1 MKLVVLVSGNGTN
14 LQALIDNGYDISL
27 VISNNAGVTALSRAK
42 KNNIPT
48 TTLQY
53 DPSVDTR
60 ETYDAKLINIINTRV
75 GRKNTSFLIV
85 CAGFM
90 RILSKF
96 FTDYYPKRIINLH
109 PALPGAFPGVNA
121 IEKAWSQRETLDKTG
136 VMCHFVDHT
145 LDAGELITVIEVPI
159 KKTDTLKDLKT
170 RVQYFEKKALMTA
183 IDKVSNEITFYR
195 KGKVRDLYNVGSDK
209 LLLAHSDRV
218 SSFDRNIGTIPGKGH
233 ILADMTTWWFN
244 RTRDII
250 PNHLIGQHQQY
261 ILARRC
267 TQIPIEFVVRGY
279 ITGSTKTSIWTHYKN
294 GSRNYCGNELPE
306 GLVKNQRLET
316 PLLTPTTKG
325 GIGIFSDTTDDV
337 PITPDEIVERGVIT
351 RDQLN
356 YLRETC
362 FKLFELGQ
370 QVSSKR
376 GLILVDTKYEFG
388 FDENGNITLIDEV
401 HTCDSSRY
409 WKLDTYESAMESGSE
424 PDKVDKDTLRDYI
437 KSVVTD
443 PYTSELPEIPSDVVD
458 KMFNTYNWCYTNFSG
473 DKTTRACRVSH
484 TDLTAETESDRETL
498 SRVVKVIN
506 QTRPLNVFV
515 MCGSPTDA
523 AWRDR
528 IVGEIREYCPEANFH
543 LIAKSAHKFT
553 REVVEILDGHARDY
567 PASKSRNVYVTIAGM
582 SNALSGVVACNV
594 TAPVF
599 AIPPFKDQTDMMV
612 NINSTLQMPS
622 KVPVMTVLRPDNLA
636 MSIQRLT
643 RF

>member
-1 MKLVVLVSGNGTN
+1 MKLVLLVSGNGTN
-14 LQALIDNGYDISL
+14 LQALIDNGYNISL
-27 VISNNAGVTALSRAK
+27 VISNNAGVTALTRA
-42 KNNIPT
+42 NRHGIPT

-75 GRKNTSFLIV
+75 GRRNTSFLIV

-96 FTDYYPKRIINLH
+96 FTDYYSRRIINLH
-109 PALPGAFPGVNA
+109 PALPGAFPGANA
-121 IEKAWSQRETLDKTG
+121 IEKAYSQRETLDKTG
-136 VMCHFVDHT
+136 VMCHYVDHT
-145 LDAGELITVIEVPI
+145 LDAGEVITTIEVPI

-170 RVQYFEKKALMTA
+170 RVQYFEKRALMAA
-183 IDKVSNEITFYR
+183 IDKLSNEISFYR
-195 KGKVRDLYNVGSDK
+195 KGKVRDLYNVGSDR

-218 SSFDRNIGTIPGKGH
+218 SSFDRDIGTIPGKGH

-244 RTRDII
+244 RTRDIV

-306 GLVKNQRLET
+306 GLVKNQRLEV

-337 PITPDEIVERGVIT
+337 PITPDEIVEKAVVT
-351 RDQLN
+351 REQLDF
-356 YLRETC
+356 LRETC

-370 QVSSKR
+370 KVSAKR

-388 FDENGNITLIDEV
+388 FDEDGNITLIDEV

-409 WKLDTYESAMESGSE
+409 WKLDTYEAAMASGSE

-437 KSVVTD
+437 RSVVTD
-443 PYTSELPEIPSDVVD
+443 PYTSELPEIPDEIVD
-458 KMFNTYNWCYTNFSG
+458 KMFNTYNWCYTTFSG

-484 TDLTAETESDRETL
+484 TDLTAESDSDKARL
-498 SRVVKVIN
+498 SQVVKVIN
-506 QTRPLNVFV
+506 QSRPLNVFV

-567 PASKSRNVYVTIAGM
+567 PASQSRNVYVTIAGM

-594 TAPVF
+594 AAPVF

>member
-14 LQALIDNGYDISL
+14 LQALIDNGYNISL
-27 VISNNAGVTALSRAK
+27 VISNNAGVTALTRA
-42 KNNIPT
+42 NRHGIPT

-75 GRKNTSFLIV
+75 GRRNTSFLIV

-96 FTDYYPKRIINLH
+96 FTDYYSRRIINLH
-109 PALPGAFPGVNA
+109 PALPDAFPGANA
-121 IEKAWSQRETLDKTG
+121 IEKAYSQRETLDKTG
-136 VMCHFVDHT
+136 VMCHYVDHT
-145 LDAGELITVIEVPI
+145 LDAGEVITTIEVPI

-170 RVQYFEKKALMTA
+170 RVQYFEKRALMAA
-183 IDKVSNEITFYR
+183 IDKVSNEISFYR
-195 KGKVRDLYNVGSDK
+195 KGKVRDLYNVGSDR

-218 SSFDRNIGTIPGKGH
+218 SSFDRDIGTIPGKGH

-244 RTRDII
+244 RTRDIV

-306 GLVKNQRLET
+306 GLVKNQRLEV

-337 PITPDEIVERGVIT
+337 PITPDEIVEKGVVT
-351 RDQLN
+351 REQLD

-370 QVSSKR
+370 KVSAKR

-388 FDENGNITLIDEV
+388 FDEDGNITLIDEV

-409 WKLDTYESAMESGSE
+409 WKLDTYEAAMASGSE

-437 KSVVTD
+437 KSVVAD
-443 PYTSELPEIPSDVVD
+443 PYTSELPEIPDEVVD
-458 KMFNTYNWCYTNFSG
+458 KMFNTYNWCYTTFSG
-473 DKTTRACRVSH
+473 DKTTRACRVAH
-484 TDLTAETESDRETL
+484 TDLTAESDIDKARL
-498 SRVVKVIN
+498 SEVVKVIN
-506 QTRPLNVFV
+506 QSRPLNVFV

-594 TAPVF
+594 AAPVF

>member
-14 LQALIDNGYDISL
+14 LQALIDNGYKISL
-27 VISNNAGVTALSRAK
+27 VISNNAGVTALFRAK

-75 GRKNTSFLIV
+75 GRKNSSFLIV

-121 IEKAWSQRETLDKTG
+121 IERAWSQRETLDKTG
-136 VMCHFVDHT
+136 VMCHYVDHT

-183 IDKVSNEITFYR
+183 IDKVSNEISFYR

-218 SSFDRNIGTIPGKGH
+218 SSFDRDIGTIPGKGH

-244 RTRDII
+244 RTRDIV

-388 FDENGNITLIDEV
+388 FDEDGNITLIDEV

-437 KSVVTD
+437 KSVVAD

-458 KMFNTYNWCYTNFSG
+458 KMFNTYNWCYTTFSG
-473 DKTTRACRVSH
+473 DKTTRDCRVSH
-484 TDLTAETESDRETL
+484 TDLTAETESDREAL
-498 SRVVKVIN
+498 SEVVKVIN
-506 QTRPLNVFV
+506 QARPLNVFV

-523 AWRDR
+523 PWRDR
-528 IVGEIREYCPEANFH
+528 IVREIREYCPEANFH

-553 REVVEILDGHARDY
+553 REVVAILDGHARDY

>member
-14 LQALIDNGYDISL
+14 LQSLIDNKYEISL
-27 VISNNAGVTALSRAK
+27 VISNKTDVTALSRAK
-42 KNNIPT
+42 KNNIPV

-75 GRKNTSFLIV
+75 GRENTSFLIV

-96 FTDYYPKRIINLH
+96 FTDYYPRKIINLH

-121 IEKAWSQRETLDKTG
+121 IERAYSQREKLNKTG
-136 VMCHFVDHT
+136 VMCHYVDHT
-145 LDAGELITVIEVPI
+145 LDAGEIITTIEVPI
-159 KKTDTLKDLKT
+159 RKTDTLKDLKT
-170 RVQYFEKKALMTA
+170 RIQYFEKKALMTA
-183 IDKVSNEITFYR
+183 IDKVSNEISFYR
-195 KGKVRDLYNVGSDK
+195 TGKVRDLYNVGSDK

-244 RTRDII
+244 RTRDIV

-325 GIGIFSDTTDDV
+325 GIGIFSDTADDV

-351 RDQLN
+351 REQLN

-388 FDENGNITLIDEV
+388 FDEDGNITLIDEV

-409 WKLDTYESAMESGSE
+409 WKLDTYESSMASGTE

-437 KSVVTD
+437 KSVVAD

-458 KMFNTYNWCYTNFSG
+458 KMFNTYNWCYANFSG
-473 DKTTRACRVSH
+473 DKTTRDCRVSH

-498 SRVVKVIN
+498 SEVVKVIN

-523 AWRDR
+523 PWRDR
-528 IVGEIREYCPEANFH
+528 IVREIREYCPEANFH

>member
-14 LQALIDNGYDISL
+14 LQALIDNGYKISL
-27 VISNNAGVTALSRAK
+27 VISNNTGVTALSRAK

-53 DPSVDTR
+53 DSSVDTR

-75 GRKNTSFLIV
+75 GRTNTSFLIV

-96 FTDYYPKRIINLH
+96 FTDYYPNRIINLH

-183 IDKVSNEITFYR
+183 IDKVSNEISFYR
-195 KGKVRDLYNVGSDK
+195 TGKVRDLYNVGSDK

-244 RTRDII
+244 RTRDIV

-325 GIGIFSDTTDDV
+325 GIGIFSDTADDV

-351 RDQLN
+351 REQLN

-388 FDENGNITLIDEV
+388 FDEDGNITLIDEV

-409 WKLDTYESAMESGSE
+409 WKLDTYESSMASGTE

-437 KSVVTD
+437 KSVVAD

-458 KMFNTYNWCYTNFSG
+458 KMFNTYNWCYANFSG
-473 DKTTRACRVSH
+473 DKTTRDCRVSH

-498 SRVVKVIN
+498 SEVVKVIN

>member
-14 LQALIDNGYDISL
+14 LQALIDNGYNISL

-145 LDAGELITVIEVPI
+145 LDAGELITVIEVPV
-159 KKTDTLKDLKT
+159 KKTDTLKYLKT

-183 IDKVSNEITFYR
+183 IDKVSNEISFYR

-244 RTRDII
+244 RTRDIV

-306 GLVKNQRLET
+306 GLDKNQRLET

-388 FDENGNITLIDEV
+388 FDEDGNITLIDEV

-437 KSVVTD
+437 KSVVAD

-498 SRVVKVIN
+498 SEVVKVIN
-506 QTRPLNVFV
+506 QARPLNVFV

-528 IVGEIREYCPEANFH
+528 IVREIREYCPEANFH

>member
-1 MKLVVLVSGNGTN
+1 MKLIVLVSGNGTN
-14 LQALIDNGYDISL
+14 LQALIDNEYEISL
-27 VISNNAGVTALSRAK
+27 VISNKAGVTALSRATRHG
-42 KNNIPT
+42 IPV
-48 TTLQY
+48 TTLKY
-53 DPSVDTR
+53 DASVDTR

-75 GRKNTSFLIV
+75 GRENTSFLIV

-96 FTDYYPKRIINLH
+96 FTDYYPRRIINLH
-109 PALPGAFPGVNA
+109 PALPGAFPGTNA
-121 IEKAWSQRETLDKTG
+121 IERAYSQRETLNKTG
-136 VMCHFVDHT
+136 VMCHYVNHT
-145 LDAGELITVIEVPI
+145 LDAGEIITTIEVPI

-170 RVQYFEKKALMTA
+170 RIQYFEKIALMTA
-183 IDKVSNEITFYR
+183 IDKVSNQLSFYR
-195 KGKVRDLYNVGSDK
+195 TGKVRDLYNVGDDK

-218 SSFDRNIGTIPGKGH
+218 SSFDRNIGNIPGKGH

-244 RTRDII
+244 RTRDIV

-261 ILARRC
+261 ILAKKC

-279 ITGSTKTSIWTHYKN
+279 ITGSTKTSIWTHYNN
-294 GSRNYCGNELPE
+294 GCRNYCGNVLPE
-306 GLVKNQRLET
+306 GLVKNQRVET

-337 PITPDEIVERGVIT
+337 PITPEEIIERGVIT
-351 RDQLN
+351 REQLN
-356 YLRETC
+356 YIRETC
-362 FKLFELGQ
+362 FRLFELGQ
-370 QVSSKR
+370 KVSAKR

-388 FDENGNITLIDEV
+388 FDQEGTITLIDEV

-409 WKLDTYESAMESGSE
+409 WKLDTYDSAMESGLE
-424 PDKVDKDTLRDYI
+424 PEKVDKDTLRDYI
-437 KSVVTD
+437 RSVVAD
-443 PYTSELPEIPSDVVD
+443 PYTSELPQIPDDVVN
-458 KMFNTYNWCYTNFSG
+458 KMFDTYNWCYTTFSG
-473 DKTTRACRVSH
+473 DKTTRSSRVSH
-484 TDLTAETESDRETL
+484 CDLTAESESDKATL
-498 SRVVKVIN
+498 SKVIETIN
-506 QTRPLNVFV
+506 LTRPLNVFV
-515 MCGSPTDA
+515 MCGSLTDA
-523 AWRDR
+523 PWRDR

-567 PASKSRNVYVTIAGM
+567 PSSKSRNVYVTIAGM

-594 TAPVF
+594 SAPVF

-622 KVPVMTVLRPDNLA
+622 KVPVMTILRPDNLA
-636 MSIQRLT
+636 IAIQRLT